1 MLNSAASRL
10 VLGAFS
16 EEEVIR
22 TAREALHEI
31 GGRASC
37 AVVFA
42 TTDYQEHL
50 PDFLELIQLH
60 GHAPL
65 VVGCSGTGLIG
76 TNMEAERA
84 SGFSLLLLHLPNT
97 TLTPFT
103 FSERDVEESSGPGFW
118 QMESG
123 ADADAVDAW
132 IVLGDPMRL
141 DLDRWLHD
149 WNIAYP
155 GVPSLGGLASG
166 GARGNETFVFRN
178 REILEGGGV
187 ALGLRGGVRLH
198 PLVSQG
204 CTPVG
209 EPHPVTGAEGNVI
222 TTLGMRPA
230 YEVLQETFAALP
242 DTVRARAQGNLF
254 AGLATSEYI
263 DEFKRGDFLIRN
275 ILGADP
281 TSGAVAIGAV
291 PRVGQTLQFQ
301 LRDGETADDDLRELT
316 EDAHAKGIRPFASL
330 LFSCTGRGRGLFG
343 VENHDAKSLG
353 KTFGSLPGAGFFCN
367 GEIGPVGAT
376 NFVHGYT
383 ASAALL
389 CDEES
394 TGEPAAGS
402 AQ

>member
-1 MLNSAASRL
+1 MRHSSFMPNSAASRL
-10 VLGAFS
+10 VLGGFS
-16 EEEVIR
+16 EQGVTEA
-22 TAREALHEI
+22 AREALHEV
-31 GGRASC
+31 GGHASC

-42 TTDYQEHL
+42 TADYREQL
-50 PDFLELIQLH
+50 PDFLELIQVH
-60 GHAPL
+60 GHAPV

-76 TNMEAERA
+76 TNTEAERA
-84 SGFSLLLLHLPNT
+84 SGFSLLLLDLPDT

-103 FSERDVEESSGPGFW
+103 FTERDVEESSGPGFW
-118 QMESG
+118 QMETGVG
-123 ADADAVDAW
+123 ADDVDAW

-141 DLDRWLHD
+141 DIDRWLHE
-149 WNIAYP
+149 WNVAYP

-166 GARGNETFVFRN
+166 GARGDDTFVFHN
-178 REILEGGGV
+178 REVLAGGGV

-204 CTPVG
+204 CTPIG

-222 TTLGMRPA
+222 TTLGLRPA
-230 YEVLQETFAALP
+230 YESLQETFAALP
-242 DTVRARAQGNLF
+242 EAVRERAQGNLF

-281 TSGAVAIGAV
+281 NSGALAIGAH

-301 LRDGETADDDLRELT
+301 LRDRETAGEDLRELT
-316 EDAHAKGIRPFASL
+316 SAAHANGIRPFATL
-330 LFSCTGRGRGLFG
+330 LFSCNGRGRGLFG
-343 VENHDAKSLG
+343 VESHDARMLG
-353 KTFGSLPGAGFFCN
+353 KTFGPLAGAGFFCN
-367 GEIGPVGAT
+367 GEIGPVGTT

-389 CDEES
+389 CDAE
-394 TGEPAAGS
+394 
-402 AQ
+402 

>member
-1 MLNSAASRL
+1 MPNSAASRL

-16 EEEVIR
+16 EEGVTR
-22 TAREALHEI
+22 AAREALQEI

-37 AVVFA
+37 AIVF
-42 TTDYQEHL
+42 TTADYREHL
-50 PDFLELIQLH
+50 PDFLELIQVH

-76 TNMEAERA
+76 TNTEDERSA
-84 SGFSLLLLHLPNT
+84 GFSLLLLHLPDT
-97 TLTPFT
+97 KLTPFAFT
-103 FSERDVEESSGPGFW
+103 ERDVEESSGPAFW

-123 ADADAVDAW
+123 VEADDVDAW

-141 DLDRWLHD
+141 DLDRWLHE
-149 WNIAYP
+149 WNVAYA
-155 GVPSLGGLASG
+155 GVPALGGLASG
-166 GARGNETFVFRN
+166 GTRGDETFVFSGGKV
-178 REILEGGGV
+178 LEGGGT

-242 DTVRARAQGNLF
+242 DKVRERAQGNLF

-263 DEFKRGDFLIRN
+263 DDFKRGDFLIRN

-281 TSGAVAIGAV
+281 SSGAVAIGAV

-301 LRDGETADDDLRELT
+301 IRDRQTAGEDLRELT
-316 EDAHAKGIRPFASL
+316 EAAQARGIRPFAML
-330 LFSCTGRGRGLFG
+330 LFACTGRGRGLFRT
-343 VENHDAKSLG
+343 ESHDARVLG
-353 KTFGSLPGAGFFCN
+353 TTFGPVPSAGFFCN

-383 ASAALL
+383 ASTALL
-389 CDEES
+389 CD
-394 TGEPAAGS
+394 A
-402 AQ
+402 